1 MNKMN
6 KYETIM
12 VVSVKN
18 GEEAA
23 NSIIEKFKAL
33 IAENGTIESVDD
45 WGKKRLAYDINY
57 ESEGHYVLI
66 NFESK
71 PEFTAELD
79 RVYKITEG
87 LLRSIIVAK

>member
-1 MNKMN
+1 MN

-18 GEEAA
+18 GDEAA
-23 NSIIEKFKAL
+23 NSTIEKFKNL
-33 IAENGTIESVDD
+33 IAENGTVESVDD
-45 WGKKRLAYDINY
+45 WGKRKLAYDINY
-57 ESEGHYVLI
+57 ESEGHYVLV

-79 RVYKITEG
+79 RVYKITEDV
-87 LLRSIIVAK
+87 LRSIIVAK